1 MTENRDKKKE
11 IKNQMLDII
20 IDCLS
25 TEKKLPSENEL
36 KEILGVSR
44 PRLRE
49 LLIEFKASGIIVA
62 TQGKGREVQLPD
74 VSSSIADGWNI
85 LLKARPNT
93 LLELLEVRLV
103 LEKGFLPVVIQSLKL
118 EDLQVM
124 RDLVNR
130 METKAAK
137 GEVFKEEDHLF
148 HRIIYSRTDNILLD
162 QLLAAFWD
170 LFDDMS
176 EFHRSSNL
184 IEAAALHKKLYEA
197 IVIQDL
203 EKAEKLLELH
213 FKDIRSR
220 LLGFMS
226 LEDN

>member
-1 MTENRDKKKE
+1 MTELRDKKKK
-11 IKNQMLDII
+11 IKDKMLDII

-25 TEKKLPSENEL
+25 TGRSFPSENEL
-36 KEILGVSR
+36 TEILGISR
-44 PRLRE
+44 PTLRE
-49 LLIEFKASGIIVA
+49 LLIEFKASGIIVSA
-62 TQGKGREVQLPD
+62 QGKGREVQLPN
-74 VSSSIADGWNI
+74 VSSSITDGWNI

-130 METKAAK
+130 MEAKAIEEK
-137 GEVFKEEDHLF
+137 VFKEEDHLF
-148 HRIIYSRTDNILLD
+148 HRILYSRTDNILLD

-184 IEAAALHKKLYEA
+184 VEAAALHKRLYEA
-197 IVIQDL
+197 IVTQDL
-203 EKAEKLLELH
+203 EKAEEFLDLH

-220 LLGFMS
+220 LLGFMA
-226 LEDN
+226 LEDK